1 MSNRLRELLLKTNI
15 TTKELSTKTGI
26 SQSLISMIQNGQ
38 RNPSFRVA
46 DRIAFYF
53 QIPVEDLFPQFKR
66 HSPYPKHTSK
76 ATV

>member
-1 MSNRLRELLLKTNI
+1 MTRLKKLRISQNITVTELSKMTNI
-15 TTKELSTKTGI
+15 P
-26 SQSLISMIQNGQ
+26 QPSLTLIENGK
-38 RNPSFRVA
+38 RNPSFAVA

-76 ATV
+76 AAV

>member
-1 MSNRLRELLLKTNI
+1 MTRLKKLRMSQNITVTELSKKTNI
-15 TTKELSTKTGI
+15 P
-26 SQSLISMIQNGQ
+26 QPSLTLIENGQ

-76 ATV
+76 AAV

>member
-1 MSNRLRELLLKTNI
+1 MTRLKKLRMSQNITVTELSKKTNI
-15 TTKELSTKTGI
+15 P
-26 SQSLISMIQNGQ
+26 QPSLTLIENGQ

-76 ATV
+76 VEV